1 MKEHSAKSWS
11 KVTCQNRVLA
21 ETDCDISAS
30 ENVTDSPTTL
40 VRITARMGK
49 SGAQTKRARSGSSGA
64 STPESRVAEVASP
77 PRDNDDGQSEPS
89 EDGQDDARRAGEQ
102 VLDLL
107 KGVDQ
112 KKLIALLQSG
122 ALEDVMT
129 SQVQG
134 AKKLAKVVQEC
145 VYPLLPRDVRDMYD
159 VACYDSNAGFPDW
172 TSAKWTELL
181 ESVDPYSEAK
191 PSLDAYPH
199 NPLVNGRARIAP
211 SEALRR
217 FKLPANTKQATVDS
231 EFKSLQ
237 DKQIK
242 PLLRLSMHG
251 LEHAAADL
259 SKIPEESIREYAESA
274 QSLLKLQSQY
284 ILYLH
289 ADVVRRRKTAAFQA
303 LGMTE
308 KEATGEEL
316 NPSVSLFGEKDFA
329 RMEGTVK
336 LRKEYQDLSRKLGD
350 FKKKPGTGKKKFS
363 KKKQWQSRDSDNTD
377 ERTGTSRQEEG
388 EKKETPRQ
396 EAKKSPRS
404 TSSSNKGRGGKGK

>member
-1 MKEHSAKSWS
+1 MKEQSSKSWS

-30 ENVTDSPTTL
+30 ENVTDSPTAL

-49 SGAQTKRARSGSSGA
+49 TGATNKRARNGRSGE
-64 STPESRVAEVASP
+64 STPESRVAELSA
-77 PRDNDDGQSEPS
+77 DTQDDEVRSEQS
-89 EDGQDDARRAGEQ
+89 EDGQDNARRAGEQ

-217 FKLPANTKQATVDS
+217 FKLPANTKQAVVDS

>member
-1 MKEHSAKSWS
+1 
-11 KVTCQNRVLA
+11 
-21 ETDCDISAS
+21 
-30 ENVTDSPTTL
+30 
-40 VRITARMGK
+40 
-49 SGAQTKRARSGSSGA
+49 
-64 STPESRVAEVASP
+64 
-77 PRDNDDGQSEPS
+77 
-89 EDGQDDARRAGEQ
+89 
-102 VLDLL
+102 
-107 KGVDQ
+107 
-112 KKLIALLQSG
+112 
-122 ALEDVMT
+122 MT

-217 FKLPANTKQATVDS
+217 FKLPANAKQAVVDS

-242 PLLRLSMHG
+242 PLLRLAMHAG
-251 LEHAAADL
+251 EHAAADI
-259 SKIPEESIREYAESA
+259 SKIPEEGIREFAESA
-274 QSLLKLQSQY
+274 QSLLKLHFQY

-316 NPSVSLFGEKDFA
+316 NPSVSLFGERDFA

-336 LRKEYQDLSRKLGD
+336 RVCVVLCLTRLCRLR
-350 FKKKPGTGKKKFS
+350 
-363 KKKQWQSRDSDNTD
+363 
-377 ERTGTSRQEEG
+377 
-388 EKKETPRQ
+388 
-396 EAKKSPRS
+396 
-404 TSSSNKGRGGKGK
+404 

>member
-30 ENVTDSPTTL
+30 ENVTDSPTAS

-49 SGAQTKRARSGSSGA
+49 TGATNKRARNGKSGD
-64 STPESRVAEVASP
+64 STPESRIAELSADTQ
-77 PRDNDDGQSEPS
+77 DNDGQSEPS

-217 FKLPANTKQATVDS
+217 FKLPANTKQAVVDS

-251 LEHAAADL
+251 LEHAAADM
-259 SKIPEESIREYAESA
+259 SKITEDGIREFAESA

>member
-77 PRDNDDGQSEPS
+77 PRNNDDDQSEPS

-102 VLDLL
+102 VLNLL

-112 KKLIALLQSG
+112 KKLIALLPSG

-159 VACYDSNAGFPDW
+159 VACHDSYAGYPDW
-172 TSAKWTELL
+172 TSAKWTKLL
-181 ESVDPYSEAK
+181 EPVDPFSEAK

-199 NPLVNGRARIAP
+199 NPLVNGRARVAP

-217 FKLPANTKQATVDS
+217 FKLPANAKQAVIDA
-231 EFKSLQ
+231 EFKSSQ
-237 DKQIK
+237 DKHIK
-242 PLLRLSMHG
+242 PG
-251 LEHAAADL
+251 LEHATADV
-259 SKIPEESIREYAESA
+259 SKIEDENIQEFAESA

-396 EAKKSPRS
+396 EAKTKSPRS
-404 TSSSNKGRGGKGK
+404 TSSQRGGGKKK

>member
-30 ENVTDSPTTL
+30 ENVTDSPTAL

-49 SGAQTKRARSGSSGA
+49 SGASTKRARSGTSGE
-64 STPESRVAEVASP
+64 STPESRIAEIAKDSK
-77 PRDNDDGQSEPS
+77 DDDVRSEPS

-217 FKLPANTKQATVDS
+217 FKLPANTKQAVVDS

-251 LEHAAADL
+251 LEHAAADM
-259 SKIPEESIREYAESA
+259 SKIPEEGIREFAESA

-350 FKKKPGTGKKKFS
+350 YKKKPGTGKKKFS

-404 TSSSNKGRGGKGK
+404 TSSQKTGRGGKGK

>member
-1 MKEHSAKSWS
+1 
-11 KVTCQNRVLA
+11 
-21 ETDCDISAS
+21 
-30 ENVTDSPTTL
+30 
-40 VRITARMGK
+40 MGK
-49 SGAQTKRARSGSSGA
+49 SGANTKRARSGSSGA
-64 STPESRVAEVASP
+64 STPESRIAEVASP
-77 PRDNDDGQSEPS
+77 PRDDDGGQSEPS

-217 FKLPANTKQATVDS
+217 FKLPANTKQAVVDS

>member
-30 ENVTDSPTTL
+30 ENVTDSPTAS

-49 SGAQTKRARSGSSGA
+49 TGATNKRARNGRSGE
-64 STPESRVAEVASP
+64 STPESRIAELSA
-77 PRDNDDGQSEPS
+77 DTQDDEVRSEPS

-217 FKLPANTKQATVDS
+217 FKLPANTKQAVVDS